1 MNRLGAARTPF
12 FFAFDY
18 DLDEPIIHPLSELP
32 PEIRLVT
39 PSVSVR
45 AQPAVDRRPTGS
57 GGAAGEGDRAH
68 GGTAAPVRITS
79 VEPVAFARYRQG
91 FETVQKA
98 QRAGDSYLA
107 NLTFASR
114 ITIDGDLDS
123 VFENAHAPYRLK
135 VGERFVVFSP
145 EPFVTISGSAIST
158 FPMKGT
164 RETAPWRPGLAHA
177 AKELLALE
185 ALLADEKE
193 AAEHATVVD
202 LLRNDIGRVASEVRV
217 PRYRYV
223 DRLRFPERTLFA
235 VSSAIEGTLDDEW
248 RRRLGS
254 IFEQMLPAGS
264 ITGAPKESTCR
275 IIAEAELDPRGFYT
289 GVFGVFDGMSVESAV
304 MIRFIES
311 SSDGYR
317 FRSGG
322 GITVYSDCE
331 REYRELIDK
340 VAIPWRPPDAA

>member
-1 MNRLGAARTPF
+1 MNRFGAARTPF

-18 DLDEPIIHPLSELP
+18 DLEEPMIHALSELP

-45 AQPAVDRRPTGS
+45 ADQ
-57 GGAAGEGDRAH
+57 E
-68 GGTAAPVRITS
+68 TARPVRIST
-79 VEPVAFARYRQG
+79 VEPVSVERYRRG
-91 FETVQKA
+91 FEIVQEA

-107 NLTFASR
+107 NLTFPSG
-114 ITIDGDLDS
+114 ITLDGDLDA
-123 VFENAHAPYRLK
+123 VFEQAHAPYRLK

-145 EPFVTISGSAIST
+145 EAFVTIFDSTIST
-158 FPMKGT
+158 YPMKGT

-177 AKELLALE
+177 ATEILAYD

-193 AAEHATVVD
+193 SAEHATVVD
-202 LLRNDIGRVASEVRV
+202 LLRNDIGRVAAEVRV
-217 PRYRYV
+217 PRFRYV

-235 VSSAIEGTLDDEW
+235 VSSEIEGTLVGEW
-248 RRRLGS
+248 PGRLGD

-275 IIAEAELDPRGFYT
+275 IIAEAELDARGFYT
-289 GVFGVFDGMSVESAV
+289 GVFGVFDGARVESAV
-304 MIRFIES
+304 MIRYIES
-311 SSDGYR
+311 CSGGYR

-322 GITVYSDCE
+322 GITIYSECE

-340 VAIPWRPPDAA
+340 VAIPWRRPDAA